1 MAFNQLRRREFF
13 IGGITAI
20 GGGLLFSSAV
30 RAQTA
35 GEMLHACELL
45 ERGMHVEKGA
55 VYIPPSPEAN
65 QCWGFISAVQEY
77 ATLADQDGK
86 TLLNACPN
94 PDGTTVQT
102 VHLFVEYARTHPAK
116 RNLSAAAVAYNAMA
130 DAFPCK

>member
-1 MAFNQLRRREFF
+1 
-13 IGGITAI
+13 
-20 GGGLLFSSAV
+20 
-30 RAQTA
+30 
-35 GEMLHACELL
+35 
-45 ERGMHVEKGA
+45 MHVEKDA

-86 TLLNACPN
+86 TLLNACPD

-102 VHLFVEYARTHPAK
+102 IHLFVEYARTHADK
-116 RNLSAAAVAYNAMA
+116 RNLPAAALAYDAMA